1 MRAAVIRAYGPPN
14 GVELADVPTP
24 VATAGQLVVRVHTT
38 TVNMGDTEIRAS
50 NLPWLFRIPI
60 RLWLGVL
67 RPKPSTILGM
77 EVAGVVADV
86 GGETRGFAVGDEV
99 VGAMPM
105 GFGAHADFARVD
117 AAGLVARKPEQ
128 LTFDEVA
135 PLPVAGLAALGYLRK
150 GGIEG
155 AKTVMVRGASG
166 AIGTYAVQLAKHF
179 GAEVT
184 AVCGPQALERMREL
198 GADVV
203 IDYTQSEFDADDTTY
218 DLILDV
224 VGQQPIGRFVRCLTA
239 RGAYVRGTVPGLW
252 EVCVA
257 LWYWGASRKRVVMGD
272 AGESVEDLRL
282 LVDLLVAGTLE
293 TVIDRR
299 YPLEQIADAHAYV
312 ETGHK
317 QGHVLIQMSAPH
329 PTPRGLVD

>member
-1 MRAAVIRAYGPPN
+1 MRAALVRAYGPPD
-14 GVELADVPTP
+14 GVYVGDVPKP
-24 VATAGQLVVRVHTT
+24 VAGAGQLVVRVHTS

-50 NLPWLFRIPI
+50 NMPWLFRIPL

-77 EVAGVVADV
+77 EFAGVVAEA
-86 GGETRGFAVGDEV
+86 GEGTKGFAVGDEV
-99 VGAMPM
+99 VGASSM

-117 AAGLVARKPEQ
+117 AGGLVVRKPAGL
-128 LTFDEVA
+128 TTGEVA
-135 PLPVAGLAALGYLRK
+135 PLPVAGLAALGYLRR
-150 GGIEG
+150 GGIES
-155 AKTVMVRGASG
+155 AKTVLIRGASG

-184 AVCGPQALERMREL
+184 AVCGTQAVERMREL
-198 GADVV
+198 GANVV
-203 IDYTQSEFDADDTTY
+203 IDYTQAEFDAGEQTY

-224 VGQQPIGRFVRCLTA
+224 VGKQPVGRFVRSLTA

-257 LWYWGASRKRVVMGD
+257 LWFWVASRKRVVMGD
-272 AGESVEDLRL
+272 AGASVEDLRL
-282 LVDLLVAGTLE
+282 LVELLESGKLRS
-293 TVIDRR
+293 VIDRR

-317 QGHVLIQMSAPH
+317 QGHVLIEVSAPR
-329 PTPRGLVD
+329 T